1 MSLVFSKHLDSQDNS
16 ASIDYPR
23 FSCIEAALADIRC
36 GRLVIVLDDESWQ
49 QKGYLVC
56 AAQFVTPKIINT
68 MAAWAKSPFYLT
80 MEETRIEALNLNSKT
95 TDNNYLQENIP
106 KAGAISEDLARAV
119 QTCLNHKGR
128 LAELN
133 CLEQI
138 SALSAKSGGVLVNA
152 GKAEAAVD
160 MGRLAGLYPAGLV
173 CEIEYDSQDFTQS
186 KGQQANLLAYA
197 QQQQIRVISI
207 AALIDYRLQRE
218 TLVTRTVAADFPN
231 RFGGFKIYG
240 YRNSLDTVEHLA
252 LVKGNEKSFRHQ
264 PVMVRVHSECLTGD
278 VFGSL
283 RCDCRAQLHT
293 AMQMIEDAGQGVV
306 VYLRQEGR
314 GIGLVNKLKAYS
326 LQELGLDTVEANEK
340 LGFKPDLRNYGIGAQ
355 ILKDLGIRDLLLI
368 TNNPRKISGLKGF
381 GLNIVE
387 RIPLITGVNVH
398 NARYLSSKVAKLGHL
413 LRDTKAKV

>member
-1 MSLVFSKHLDSQDNS
+1 MSLVFSKPLDSEDNPVEV
-16 ASIDYPR
+16 DYPE
-23 FSCIEAALADIRC
+23 FSSVEAALTDIRC

-49 QKGYLVC
+49 QKGYLIC
-56 AAQFVTPKIINT
+56 AAQFVTPKIISD
-68 MAAWAKSPFYLT
+68 MAAWAKSPFYLA
-80 MEETRIEALNLNSKT
+80 MEEARVEALKLNSKT
-95 TDNNYLQENIP
+95 ADNNYLQEDIP
-106 KAGAISEDLARAV
+106 KVSAISEELAGAV
-119 QTCLNHKGR
+119 QTCLNHEIS
-128 LAELN
+128 LADLD
-133 CLEQI
+133 CSEQI

-152 GKAEAAVD
+152 GKAEAAID
-160 MGRLAGLYPAGLV
+160 IGRLAGLHPAGLV
-173 CEIEYDSQDFTQS
+173 CDIQDFIQS
-186 KGQQANLLAYA
+186 KGQKANLLAYA
-197 QQQQIRVISI
+197 QQQQIRIISI
-207 AALIDYRLQRE
+207 ATLINYRLQRE

-231 RFGGFKIYG
+231 RFGGFKIYS
-240 YRNSLDTVEHLA
+240 YRNSLDKVEHLA

-293 AMQMIEDAGQGVV
+293 AMQMIENVGQGVV

-326 LQELGLDTVEANEK
+326 LQDLGLDTVEANEE

-355 ILKDLGIRDLLLI
+355 ILKDVGIRDLLLI

-398 NARYLSSKVAKLGHL
+398 NARYLSSKAEKLGHL
-413 LRDTKAKV
+413 LHDIKTSV